1 MHTFDV
7 FLPEGHVEQH
17 HPVPQRYSSE
27 RGTGP
32 EARDV
37 RRRLGHFDPAMSPV
51 GRLLQ
56 DAFPEATKSELISV
70 AQMTIIVACE
80 RYQNLPESFVKLDRV
95 IRRSRDLLVK
105 WYHDHWII
113 IQGVFGDIGLADA
126 QFQAIPTRR

>member
-1 MHTFDV
+1 MHTLDV

-27 RGTGP
+27 RGSGP

-37 RRRLGHFDPAMSPV
+37 RRRLGNFVAAMSPV
-51 GRLLQ
+51 ARLLQ
-56 DAFPEATKSELISV
+56 NTFPEATKSELISV
-70 AQMTIIVACE
+70 AQMTIIVARE
-80 RYQNLPESFVKLDRV
+80 RYPNLPESFTRLDRV

-113 IQGVFGDIGLADA
+113 IQGVFADIGLADA
-126 QFQAIPTRR
+126 KFDAIPSRR